1 MPSVIPS
8 PEVRWLSECHC
19 RCLWDDPACF
29 HPSQPPMAAR
39 WKARGEWSFKHSIT
53 ATFEG
58 CQERKNPQRRRFMF
72 YVFFCRRKETRRGED
87 LLQNRLVCVDAGI
100 GGLLP
105 PLPDHASSYPLC
117 CLMTFRHNVQAGVD
131 GVNENV
137 SQPCVWCRPPR
148 ASIGWEETGRRYGP
162 MLYYAVSDWWLSV
175 AVLWLGCWWFITTT
189 HNVIRLLCVYT
200 LSKPVVAVWSLYLCV
215 FLHRPTCRLSS
226 YYRSSVIG
234 ILLVAKSG

>member
-87 LLQNRLVCVDAGI
+87 LLQNRFVCVDAGI
-100 GGLLP
+100 VGFY
-105 PLPDHASSYPLC
+105 H
-117 CLMTFRHNVQAGVD
+117 
-131 GVNENV
+131 
-137 SQPCVWCRPPR
+137 PCQTMHLHIHSAVWWP
-148 ASIGWEETGRRYGP
+148 
-162 MLYYAVSDWWLSV
+162 SV
-175 AVLWLGCWWFITTT
+175 TT
-189 HNVIRLLCVYT
+189 
-200 LSKPVVAVWSLYLCV
+200 SKPVLMALMKMCHSHVFGAGHREPLSAERRQGDATGRCCV
-215 FLHRPTCRLSS
+215 TL
-226 YYRSSVIG
+226 
-234 ILLVAKSG
+234 